1 MIGCFDRSDLKLL
14 REKLGDIMCVAAGM
28 PVSLLQTGTV
38 ETVRQQTKKA
48 IDIFEGKGLI
58 MTSSTVLD
66 EAKPELLQ
74 AWVDATREFGA

>member
-1 MIGCFDRSDLKLL
+1 IIGWFDRSDLKLL
-14 REKLGDIMCVAAGM
+14 RQKLGDVMCVAAGM

-38 ETVRQQTKKA
+38 ESVRRQTKEA
-48 IDIFEGKGLI
+48 IDIFGKRGF
-58 MTSSTVLD
+58 MMAPSSVLD